1 MARPIQWSGATRCQL
16 GKTRKSEKIFISY
29 NNSTRWEFVQW
40 LLSTSSRAHKWVKSL
55 SRKNITPLILLFKM
69 IINHWLNVST
79 RWDNHWMP
87 TWSQCSPCTFRP
99 NVILHFENL
108 AEEESWLSKDLPR
121 GGKLSP
127 TVRNQRREKGVGTF
141 EHFLL
146 NLISGCFTKT
156 FRWVQTSWLPS
167 TFHYSTTTTLRNWKK
182 FTKKILKCLVTPGL
196 PNKSN
201 NDRSAMCMT
210 LYCSVLRVLKYTAV

>member
-1 MARPIQWSGATRCQL
+1 M
-16 GKTRKSEKIFISY
+16 
-29 NNSTRWEFVQW
+29 QW

-108 AEEESWLSKDLPR
+108 AEEESWLRKELP
-121 GGKLSP
+121 GGKRLVP
-127 TVRNQRREKGVGTF
+127 TVRNQRGEKGVSIVVNSYSVS
-141 EHFLL
+141 LRY
-146 NLISGCFTKT
+146 
-156 FRWVQTSWLPS
+156 FRWVRTSWLPN
-167 TFHYSTTTTLRNWKK
+167 TFQYSATTTLRNWKK

-201 NDRSAMCMT
+201 NDHSAICMALFCPACT
-210 LYCSVLRVLKYTAV
+210 KGHCLTKTN